1 MVCDMAEAE
10 EVSQANQ
17 KYFILLLIT
26 DGQIMDMEATI
37 D

>member
-1 MVCDMAEAE
+1 MAEAE
-10 EVSQANQ
+10 EVSQENQ